1 MTIAFEQEWELYHYS
16 ESLCS
21 QKARLGLAEKGVDY
35 KSHHIVICDV
45 AEKCQNL
52 KPDYLRVNPKGIV
65 PTLVH
70 KGTPVYDAHRIVK
83 YVDEQCYDS
92 GTRLWP
98 EDEIRQQIAAHWFD
112 EGMLDENGR
121 YGSTFGL
128 AIPILSHPILAQT
141 LNRQPLELVEDKF
154 RHHPLESRGKR
165 FTALRRDGTA
175 FPPNVTTTAL
185 GSICRGLQEINHLLD
200 RFGGPYLLGE
210 FALPDITMMACFH
223 RLEDVRMTDLLYHE
237 AVPLV
242 GGYWQRLQERPSYRD
257 AVIAWHDDVN
267 WRSALIE
274 IFGDKKSPRLREAFS
289 IMDSVQRK
297 GVYE

>member
-1 MTIAFEQEWELYHYS
+1 MTIAHEQELELYHYG

-21 QKARLGLAEKGVDY
+21 QKARLGMAEKGLDY
-35 KSHHIVICDV
+35 KSRHIVICDV
-45 AEKCQNL
+45 AEECQNL
-52 KPDYLRVNPKGIV
+52 STDYLKVNPKGIV

-70 KGTPVYDAHRIVK
+70 KGEPVYDAHRIIK
-83 YVDEQCYDS
+83 YVDEQYPDS

-98 EDEIRQQIAAHWFD
+98 EDEDRQQIAAHWFD

-128 AIPILSHPILAQT
+128 AIPILSHPILAHA
-141 LNRQPLELVEDKF
+141 LNRQPLDLVVEKY

-175 FPPNVTTTAL
+175 FPPEVTTTAL
-185 GSICRGLQEINHLLD
+185 ESVCRGLRDINHLLD

-210 FALPDITMMACFH
+210 FTLPDITMMACFH
-223 RLEDVRMTDLLYHE
+223 RLEDVRLTDLLDHD

-242 GGYWQRLQERPSYRD
+242 NGYWQRLQDRPSYTD

-267 WRSALIE
+267 WRSALLE
-274 IFGDKKSPRLREAFS
+274 IFGDQKSPRLEEAFS
-289 IMDSVQRK
+289 IMAIVH
-297 GVYE
+297 